1 MTTTTGVKNY
11 GQSIIT
17 SLNAGSGVDVKT
29 LAQNLVDAEKAPQAD
44 AINAKIEKSGARIT
58 GYASVSFILDDLKN
72 KFAALD
78 DLGDFN
84 SLSTSNS
91 QTSAFSAE
99 ISPTA
104 AAGNHSISVS
114 QLAQGQRSISSRG
127 YSLSSTVGPTTL
139 KMNLAGTALTDIT
152 VNSGTS
158 MTALAASINS
168 QWGSSGISAQLVN
181 RGDAADDPANP
192 YYLVV
197 SGPSGASNSF
207 NFSGLGASRVSTAG
221 FASRTSALAGND
233 PTSTLNLTV
242 SVNGTPLSPISV
254 SGSTSITDVV
264 NEINNAW
271 RTDGVSARIVDEGAA
286 ASPSQRYRIAIDYT
300 GNGSMAFSGF
310 ATNDPGLVVLQQAK
324 NANLTVDG
332 VAVQSK
338 TNVVTDVIKGIK
350 LNLTGTTTGS
360 ASLNLTRNL
369 DDIKARMKALVS
381 SFNDVNTVLNSAADP
396 GSTAE
401 TFGATLVGDSSVRL
415 IKRQVRDLFF
425 PESLPQNNGVRSLRD
440 LGVSVDRDGKMTL
453 DETALTDA
461 LQNKF
466 DDVVKMLSANRST
479 PTTLKSLASGVAGEA
494 VKKLSDLIGPSG
506 ILATQ
511 TANAKATEARYQ
523 GQLAALE
530 ERMSRLLDRY
540 NNQFTSME
548 TLINQINSTKSSLK
562 STFDSMLSANNK

>member
-192 YYLVV
+192 YYLVI

-207 NFSGLGASRVSTAG
+207 NFIGLGASRVSTAG
-221 FASRTSALAGND
+221 FASSTSALDGND

-264 NEINNAW
+264 NQINSAW
-271 RTDGVSARIVDEGAA
+271 GGSDVSARIVDEGAA

-300 GNGSMAFSGF
+300 GNGTMAFNGF
-310 ATNDPGLVVLQQAK
+310 ETGDPGVLQQAK
-324 NANLTVDG
+324 NAKLTVDG

-396 GSTAE
+396 ASTAE

-506 ILATQ
+506 MLATQ